1 MGEITALGLEIL
13 VVSDVLET
21 LTKNVDEYSFE
32 TLAKIGAVAMFRTIL
47 AYMLGRET
55 REIEEQL
62 EKDENEIVKGEKR
75 EKTKSK

>member
-1 MGEITALGLEIL
+1 L

-32 TLAKIGAVAMFRTIL
+32 SLAKIGAVATFRTVL

-62 EKDENEIVKGEKR
+62 EKDMNEESEMHENGKLK
-75 EKTKSK
+75 KK